1 MNDTM
6 TDALANGIA
15 EIRESIEKLF
25 EDPQIQADFERWK
38 STLTNSN
45 GMTVKE

>member
-1 MNDTM
+1 MDEM
-6 TDALANGIA
+6 TDALAKGIA

-38 STLTNSN
+38 NTRTSN
-45 GMTVKE
+45 NGKAVKG